1 MVDFNSIK
9 GNVKEQLSKAS
20 EYVTD
25 LKEDGKEK
33 LVAYFNSISDLFPVI
48 AETGYRLKGVD
59 MELSIPPGINL
70 HFQKFKNMSREAIDE
85 ILEKNK
91 DKEMLKTIVNSLV
104 AADEIH
110 NKLKVGDLVFSDIS
124 ISLGLPPSVTIKF
137 VNKGG

>member
-9 GNVKEQLSKAS
+9 GNLKDQLSKAS